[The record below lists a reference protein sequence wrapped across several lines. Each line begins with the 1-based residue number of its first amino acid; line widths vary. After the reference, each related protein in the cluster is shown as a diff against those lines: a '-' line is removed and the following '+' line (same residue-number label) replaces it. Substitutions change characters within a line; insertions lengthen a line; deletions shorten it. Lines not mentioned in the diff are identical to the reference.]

1 MVFNFLLTAK
11 NRGYIVCLL
20 VLKTN
25 KYYQPING
33 EIDIMP
39 EVGAGSKLAA
49 RVFRAI
55 WQHPH
60 ISRVEIS
67 KSLGI
72 EKSTVT
78 NEVGKLMDA
87 GIVEETKEGDASSRG
102 GRRPIS
108 LAVSRSA
115 GHLIGID
122 LGRDSYTAVAVDLLG
137 TVIDEMRGS
146 IDIRG
151 DNFTKSVL
159 QVIKECTK
167 KLKGDTR
174 LLGTGIGISGLV
186 SSKEST
192 IRHSRTLGIHE
203 KFDFAQEVA
212 SKLQFPCFIENDA
225 DCCACGELAFNR
237 GEDMQSFLF
246 TLVEQNDSIDTKVR
260 HDAIKVGF
268 GLVLYGKVYAGSH
281 GCTGEFRSVLCDS
294 AGNNQFSISE
304 KEMSRFRTDR
314 AVQEKVADELA
325 RNIAFIVNIV
335 DFDRVL
341 IGGVIQSYGID
352 LPSKVQQRLKDNW
365 GYLDVPKEINVKYS
379 KLGDQAVAY
388 GAAGMTLERLVT
400 DLIFPGSAKASSQS
414 SNKPMRV

>member
-1 MVFNFLLTAK
+1 M
-11 NRGYIVCLL
+11 L

-25 KYYQPING
+25 VNKSLHGDGN
-33 EIDIMP
+33 EMP
-39 EVGAGSKLAA
+39 EIGAGSKLAA

-55 WQHPH
+55 WQRPH

-67 KSLGI
+67 KNLGI

-78 NEVGKLMDA
+78 NEVSKLIDA
-87 GIVEETKEGDASSRG
+87 GIVEETKEGDASAKG
-102 GRRPIS
+102 GRRPIH

-137 TVIDEMRGS
+137 TVLGELRGS

-151 DNFTKSVL
+151 GNFAKSAL
-159 QVIKECTK
+159 QIIKECTK
-167 KLKGDTR
+167 KLKGDSK
-174 LLGTGIGISGLV
+174 LLGVGIGISGLV
-186 SSKEST
+186 STKEST

-203 KFDFAQEVA
+203 RFDFAQEVA

-237 GEDMQSFLF
+237 GEDLQSFLF
-246 TLVEQNDSIDTKVR
+246 TLVEQNDSIDTRVR

-268 GLVLYGKVYAGSH
+268 GLVLYGRVYAGNH
-281 GCTGEFRSVLCDS
+281 GCTGEFRSALCDS

-304 KEMSRFRTDR
+304 KEMSRFKIDK

-341 IGGVIQSYGID
+341 IGGVIKSYGID
-352 LPSKVQQRLKDNW
+352 LPSMVQKRVKDNW
-365 GYLDVPKEINVKYS
+365 GYSEVTKELNVTYS

-400 DLIFPGSAKASSQS
+400 DLIFPGTVKSASQFGVQS
-414 SNKPMRV
+414 MRL